1 MLLFKSI
8 TPIIIPVYQLLTLPS
23 FSILYMVWSQGLK
36 KKKKK
41 KQKGY
46 STFNNAKLGIIIILK
61 LTGKQF
67 YDTQS

>member
-36 KKKKK
+36 KKKKRSK
-41 KQKGY
+41 KV
-46 STFNNAKLGIIIILK
+46 ILH
-61 LTGKQF
+61 LIMP
-67 YDTQS
+67 S